1 MTREEALQEIVER
14 VRSTEY
20 VDSVYV
26 DSVDIEA
33 LRIAIEAL
41 KMAIEAPTKPEIVR
55 CEYCKHRQPD
65 EQKYMCVLTIT
76 EQNCKQFYMNDND
89 FCSFGKRRE
98 NDFQ

>member
-14 VRSTEY
+14 VRSTES

-26 DSVDIEA
+26 DCVDIEA

-41 KMAIEAPTKPEIVR
+41 KMGIEALTKPEIVR
-55 CEYCKHRQPD
+55 CEDCQHRQPD
-65 EQKYMCVLTIT
+65 EQKYMCMLTIT

-89 FCSFGKRRE
+89 FCSKAERRE
-98 NDFQ
+98 K